1 MPNYMIMCILRYTV
15 PYIKIMD
22 CKGVLYIFKYYH
34 TRFAYNMQI
43 GKTSIGTKLITEYYI
58 CIHLWAY
65 YLFVVIFNENCVL
78 QNDLVVFV
86 CC

>member
-1 MPNYMIMCILRYTV
+1 
-15 PYIKIMD
+15 MD
-22 CKGVLYIFKYYH
+22 CQGVLYIFKYYH

-78 QNDLVVFV
+78 QNDLVVFSWV
-86 CC
+86 VNVRHKIMNFANYFFVTN